1 LTVAVGEL
9 PADPAGPT
17 KELVGVPVGEATTMA
32 SCVAALVGAAS
43 GVPVA
48 VALGGLLTRGA
59 VVGIAVFVGRG
70 VWLAVG
76 AAAVGDL

>member
-9 PADPAGPT
+9 PVDPAAFTRGPA
-17 KELVGVPVGEATTMA
+17 GVLVGEAAMA
-32 SCVAALVGAAS
+32 SCVAALVGATS

-48 VALGGLLTRGA
+48 VALGGVLTRGA
-59 VVGIAVFVGRG
+59 VVGIGVLVGRG

-76 AAAVGDL
+76 AATVGDL